1 MANERSGNKGTF
13 IGEYLSMKAAML
25 VGPKRIRV
33 MDVPRPVPGRGEVLV
48 RVRAVGICRSDLH
61 YYLYGRIGSQV
72 IRRYPQLLGHEPSG
86 EVAALGPGARGLKV
100 GDRVAVEPA
109 APCGK
114 CGECRK
120 GRGNICSHV
129 DFLGMPGLKGAFS
142 EYLVMRP
149 ENLFRVPRSVSFE
162 VAAAL
167 EPFSIG
173 LHAVKLVRGYPM
185 KKAAVVGVGPVGLS
199 VLAALKV
206 KPVHVTACDIVPA
219 RLRVA
224 KRMKADK
231 VVRVVPRKGVSWN
244 AKRLPGDLD
253 VVFEAGGTPE
263 AMNIALE
270 AVRPGGVVAL
280 IGITDDPVVGLHLH
294 IARRKELVIIN
305 VRRSNGEIE
314 DAVRLVAS
322 GRVNL
327 KPMLTHRGGLEA
339 TARFFRLVS
348 GYRKGIVKA
357 VVLP

>member
-1 MANERSGNKGTF
+1 
-13 IGEYLSMKAAML
+13 MKAAML
-25 VGPKRIRV
+25 TGRKRIRV

-72 IRRYPQLLGHEPSG
+72 IRKYPQLLGHEPSG
-86 EVAALGPGARGLKV
+86 EVAALGPGVRGLKV

-114 CGECRK
+114 CGECLK
-120 GRGNICSHV
+120 GRGNICRKV
-129 DFLGMPGLKGAFS
+129 DFLGMPGLKGAMS

-149 ENLFRVPRSVSFE
+149 ENLFKVPRRVSFE

-185 KKAAVVGVGPVGLS
+185 RKAAVVGVGPVGLA

-206 KPVHVTACDIVPA
+206 RPVNVTACDIVPA

-224 KRMKADK
+224 RKMKAD
-231 VVRVVPRKGVSWN
+231 RVVCVFPKRNTSWN
-244 AKRLPGDLD
+244 AARLPKDLD
-253 VVFEAGGTPE
+253 VVFEAGGTAE
-263 AMNIALE
+263 AMNIAIE

-280 IGITDDPVVGLHLH
+280 IGITDESVVGLHLH
-294 IARRKELVIIN
+294 TARRKELAIIN
-305 VRRSNGEIE
+305 VRRSNGEIDE
-314 DAVRLVAS
+314 AVRLVGS
-322 GRVNL
+322 GKVNL
-327 KPMLTHRGGLEA
+327 KPMLTHRGGLED

-348 GYRKGIVKA
+348 GYKRGIVKA
-357 VVLP
+357 VVIP